1 MWMPSTLKQWSSG
14 TVRKHLTVCT
24 GFGWDGVNF
33 LHSGWHIKCPIIFSL
48 CLGLIF
54 LSGFFHMKNKNYV
67 ILKSHEELLI
77 PSMSCRAK
85 TNVMF
90 LKTHKTASSTI
101 LNIMFRFVERYNLTV
116 ALPADQ
122 LMHLGYPKIFLA
134 SFVEEFQAIGQNYNI
149 MCNHLRF
156 NPSEVKKVMAANTFY
171 FSILRNP
178 ISLLESSYIYYKDY
192 APAFRISKDV
202 NEYLASPMKYY
213 HQADYEQNSYAR
225 NLMWFDFGYDNNAE
239 DNEKYIEAVLK
250 EIEQNFHLI
259 LIADYFD
266 ESMILLKHA
275 LCWDL
280 DDVIYFKLNSRSQ
293 DTVQTLT
300 PESKERI
307 KAWCSLDWKLYLHFN
322 QTFWRIIE
330 ETIGLEVL
338 EKEVNHLRT
347 RQKELMETC
356 LSEQEAVGKEHMK
369 SKGLLPF
376 QSGAANILGY
386 NLKQDLDNRT
396 LRTCQKM
403 VMPELQY
410 TSYLYAVQHPHKK
423 RKQLGLPL
431 LWTTFQEKTQLPTS
445 N

>member
-1 MWMPSTLKQWSSG
+1 MKSPGCASRQCL
-14 TVRKHLTVCT
+14 
-24 GFGWDGVNF
+24 
-33 LHSGWHIKCPIIFSL
+33 IFSL

-54 LSGFFHMKNKNYV
+54 LSGFFHMKNKKY
-67 ILKSHEELLI
+67 IISKSPKELLM
-77 PSMSCRAK
+77 PSMPCRAK

-90 LKTHKTASSTI
+90 LKTHKTASSTV

-122 LMHLGYPKIFLA
+122 LVHLGYPKTFLA
-134 SFVEEFQAIGQNYNI
+134 RFVEEFQAIGQNYNI

-156 NPSEVKKVMAANTFY
+156 NPSEVRKVMAENTFY

-178 ISLLESSYIYYKDY
+178 IPLLESSYIYYKDTV
-192 APAFRISKDV
+192 PAFRISKNV
-202 NEYLASPMKYY
+202 NEYLASPLDYY
-213 HQADYEQNSYAR
+213 YPENYKQNIYAR
-225 NLMWFDFGYDNNAE
+225 NIMWFDFGYDNNAVP
-239 DNEKYIEAVLK
+239 NERYIQAVLK
-250 EIEQNFHLI
+250 DIEKNFHLI

-266 ESMILLKHA
+266 ESMILLKHT

-307 KAWCSLDWKLYLHFN
+307 KTWCSLDWKLYLHFN
-322 QTFWRIIE
+322 QSFWSRIE
-330 ETIGLEVL
+330 ETIGLTLL
-338 EKEVNHLRT
+338 EKEVNHLRM

-356 LSEQEAVGKEHMK
+356 LLDQEAVGKDYIK
-369 SKGLLPF
+369 DKAFLPF
-376 QSGAANILGY
+376 QSGSANILGY
-386 NLKQDLDNRT
+386 NLRQDLDNRT
-396 LRTCQKM
+396 LRICQKM

-410 TSYLYAVQHPHKK
+410 TSYLYSLQHPHKK
-423 RKQLGLPL
+423 RKRLGLPS
-431 LWTTFQEKTQLPTS
+431 LWNSSQEKMQLSTP

>member
-1 MWMPSTLKQWSSG
+1 MKSPG
-14 TVRKHLTVCT
+14 CT
-24 GFGWDGVNF
+24 PRHGRY
-33 LHSGWHIKCPIIFSL
+33 LIIFSL
-48 CLGLIF
+48 CLGLTC
-54 LSGFFHMKNKNYV
+54 LSGYFHVKNKNYR
-67 ILKSHEELLI
+67 ISKSHEELLI
-77 PSMSCRAK
+77 LPTPCHAK

-90 LKTHKTASSTI
+90 LKTHKTASSTV
-101 LNIMFRFVERYNLTV
+101 LNIMFRFAERYNLTV
-116 ALPADQ
+116 ALPAAQ
-122 LMHLGYPKIFLA
+122 LFHLGYPKTFVA
-134 SFVEEFQAIGQNYNI
+134 HFVEGFETIGQNYNI

-156 NPSEVKKVMAANTFY
+156 NPLEVKRVMAANTFY

-178 ISLLESSYIYYKDY
+178 IPLLESSYIYYKNNV
-192 APAFRISKDV
+192 PAFRSSKNV
-202 NEYLASPMKYY
+202 NEFLASPTKYY
-213 HQADYEQNSYAR
+213 HPADYRENIYAR
-225 NLMWFDFGYDNNAE
+225 NIMWFDFGYDNNAE
-239 DNEKYIEAVLK
+239 DDKNYTQAVLE

-300 PESKERI
+300 PESEEQI

-322 QTFWRIIE
+322 QSFWRRIE

-338 EKEVNHLRT
+338 EKEVDHLRS

-356 LSEQEAVGKEHMK
+356 LSEQEAVRKDDIRNK
-369 SKGLLPF
+369 ALLPF

-403 VMPELQY
+403 VIPELQY

-423 RKQLGLPL
+423 RKDVGLPL
-431 LWTTFQEKTQLPTS
+431 LWTNLQERNVQLPVS

>member
-1 MWMPSTLKQWSSG
+1 MPATRLREG
-14 TVRKHLTVCT
+14 IPRHLP
-24 GFGWDGVNF
+24 G
-33 LHSGWHIKCPIIFSL
+33 HIKCFIIFCL

-54 LSGFFHMKNKNYV
+54 LSGFFRMKNKNY
-67 ILKSHEELLI
+67 IISKSHKELLM
-77 PSMSCRAK
+77 PYKPCRAK

-101 LNIMFRFVERYNLTV
+101 LNIMFRFAERYNLTV

-122 LMHLGYPKIFLA
+122 LVHLGYPKTFLA
-134 SFVEEFQAIGQNYNI
+134 HFVEEFEAIGQNYNI

-178 ISLLESSYIYYKDY
+178 IRLLESSYVYYKDNV
-192 APAFRISKDV
+192 PAFRFSKDV
-202 NEYLASPMKYY
+202 NEFLASPMKYY
-213 HQADYEQNSYAR
+213 HLEHYKKNMYAR
-225 NLMWFDFGYDNNAE
+225 NIMWFDFGYDNNAE
-239 DNEKYIEAVLK
+239 DNKKYIQAVLK

-259 LIADYFD
+259 LISDYFD
-266 ESMILLKHA
+266 ESMILLKHT

-300 PESKERI
+300 PESEERI
-307 KAWCSLDWKLYLHFN
+307 KVWCSLDWKLYLHFN
-322 QTFWRIIE
+322 QSFWRRIE
-330 ETIGLEVL
+330 ETIGLKEL
-338 EKEVNHLRT
+338 EKEVNRLRT
-347 RQKELMETC
+347 RQKELMDTC
-356 LSEQEAVGKEHMK
+356 LLDQEAVGKDDIK
-369 SKGLLPF
+369 NKAFLPY
-376 QSGAANILGY
+376 QSGDANILGY
-386 NLKQDLDNRT
+386 NLKQDLDNMT

-410 TSYLYAVQHPHKK
+410 TSYLYTVQHPHKK
-423 RKQLGLPL
+423 RKILPL
-431 LWTTFQEKTQLPTS
+431 PLASFQEKTQLPTP

>member
-1 MWMPSTLKQWSSG
+1 
-14 TVRKHLTVCT
+14 
-24 GFGWDGVNF
+24 
-33 LHSGWHIKCPIIFSL
+33 
-48 CLGLIF
+48 
-54 LSGFFHMKNKNYV
+54 
-67 ILKSHEELLI
+67 KSHEELLI
-77 PSMSCRAK
+77 PSTPCRAK

-90 LKTHKTASSTI
+90 LKTHKTASSTV
-101 LNIMFRFVERYNLTV
+101 LNIMFRFAERYNLTV
-116 ALPADQ
+116 ALPAGQ
-122 LMHLGYPKIFLA
+122 LVHLGYPKTFLA

-156 NPSEVKKVMAANTFY
+156 NSSEVQKVMAANAFY

-178 ISLLESSYIYYKDY
+178 IPLLESSYVYYKDS

-213 HQADYEQNSYAR
+213 HPEDYKQNIYAR
-225 NLMWFDFGYDNNAE
+225 NIMWFDFGYNNNAQ
-239 DNEKYIEAVLK
+239 NNKKYIQAVLK

-266 ESMILLKHA
+266 ESMILLKHI

-300 PESKERI
+300 LKSKEQI
-307 KAWCSLDWKLYLHFN
+307 KTWCSLDWKLYLHFN
-322 QTFWRIIE
+322 QSFWKRIE
-330 ETIGLEVL
+330 ETIGFEKL
-338 EKEVNHLRT
+338 EKEVNHLRM

-356 LSEQEAVGKEHMK
+356 LSDQEAVGKDHIK
-369 SKGLLPF
+369 NKALLPF
-376 QSGAANILGY
+376 QSGATDILGY
-386 NLKQDLDNRT
+386 NLKEDLDNRT

-431 LWTTFQEKTQLPTS
+431 PWTSFQEK
-445 N
+445 

>member
-1 MWMPSTLKQWSSG
+1 
-14 TVRKHLTVCT
+14 
-24 GFGWDGVNF
+24 
-33 LHSGWHIKCPIIFSL
+33 
-48 CLGLIF
+48 
-54 LSGFFHMKNKNYV
+54 
-67 ILKSHEELLI
+67 
-77 PSMSCRAK
+77 
-85 TNVMF
+85 MF
-90 LKTHKTASSTI
+90 LKTHKTASSTV
-101 LNIMFRFVERYNLTV
+101 LNIMFRFAERYNLTV

-122 LMHLGYPKIFLA
+122 LFHLGYPKTFVA
-134 SFVEEFQAIGQNYNI
+134 HFVEGFETIGQNYNI

-156 NPSEVKKVMAANTFY
+156 NPLEVKRVMAANTFY

-178 ISLLESSYIYYKDY
+178 IPLLESSYIYYKNY
-192 APAFRISKDV
+192 VPAFRSSKNV
-202 NEYLASPMKYY
+202 NAFLASPTKYY
-213 HQADYEQNSYAR
+213 HPADYRENIYAR
-225 NLMWFDFGYDNNAE
+225 NIMWFDFGYDNNAE
-239 DNEKYIEAVLK
+239 DDTNYTQAVLE

-300 PESKERI
+300 PESEEQI

-322 QTFWRIIE
+322 QSFWRRIE

-338 EKEVNHLRT
+338 EKEVDHLRS

-356 LSEQEAVGKEHMK
+356 LSEQEAVRKDDIRNK
-369 SKGLLPF
+369 ALLPF

-403 VMPELQY
+403 VIPELQY

-423 RKQLGLPL
+423 RKDVGLPL
-431 LWTTFQEKTQLPTS
+431 LWTNLQERSVQLPVS

>member
-1 MWMPSTLKQWSSG
+1 MKTPG
-14 TVRKHLTVCT
+14 CT
-24 GFGWDGVNF
+24 
-33 LHSGWHIKCPIIFSL
+33 SRYIKCLIIFSL
-48 CLGLIF
+48 SLGLIF
-54 LSGFFHMKNKNYV
+54 LLGFFRMKNKNY
-67 ILKSHEELLI
+67 IISKSHKELLI
-77 PSMSCRAK
+77 PSTSCRAR

-116 ALPADQ
+116 ALPAGQ
-122 LMHLGYPKIFLA
+122 LVHLGYPKTFLA
-134 SFVEEFQAIGQNYNI
+134 DFVEEFQAIGQNYNI

-156 NPSEVKKVMAANTFY
+156 NALEVQKVMAANTFY

-178 ISLLESSYIYYKDY
+178 IHQLESSYVYYKDSV
-192 APAFRISKDV
+192 PAFRISKDV
-202 NEYLASPMKYY
+202 NKYLASPMKYY
-213 HQADYEQNSYAR
+213 RPADYKQNIYAR
-225 NLMWFDFGYDNNAE
+225 NIMWFDFGYNNNAK
-239 DNEKYIEAVLK
+239 DNKKYIQAVLK
-250 EIEQNFHLI
+250 KIERNFHLI

-266 ESMILLKHA
+266 ESMILLKHT

-307 KAWCSLDWKLYLHFN
+307 KVWCSLDWKLYLHFN
-322 QTFWRIIE
+322 QSFWRRIE
-330 ETIGLEVL
+330 ETIGLKEL
-338 EKEVNHLRT
+338 EKEVNHLRM

-356 LSEQEAVGKEHMK
+356 LLDQEAVGKEHIK
-369 SKGLLPF
+369 NKALLPF

-386 NLKQDLDNRT
+386 NLRQDLDNRT

-403 VMPELQY
+403 IMPELQY
-410 TSYLYAVQHPHKK
+410 MSYLYAVQHPHKK

-431 LWTTFQEKTQLPTS
+431 LWPSFQEKMQLPAPS
-445 N
+445 